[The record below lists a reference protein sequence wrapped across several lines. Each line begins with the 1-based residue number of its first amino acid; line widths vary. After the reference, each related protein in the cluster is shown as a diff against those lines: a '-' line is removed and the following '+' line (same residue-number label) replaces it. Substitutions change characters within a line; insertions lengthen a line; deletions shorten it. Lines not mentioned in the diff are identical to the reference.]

1 MMIILKNPLS
11 LSLSLVSRFIFS
23 PPYKPIPS
31 INPIYDFRDFC
42 VLFRF

>member
-23 PPYKPIPS
+23 PPYNPYPYKPYLGIFAS
-31 INPIYDFRDFC
+31 CLDFNF
-42 VLFRF
+42 